1 MILGL
6 KKGQSNSGSFK
17 KGEHRSRKTE
27 FKKEQIPHNKGK
39 KASPELRKI
48 NSIAQKKRWDRIGR
62 QSKEVKN
69 KKNREYQRKKR
80 TDPNFRLK
88 ERERDRIYRLNPDV
102 REKQNKQARESY
114 AKNKDKMRKKNRAW
128 YQKHRDKEI
137 IRGKV
142 YREKYKGTLEQ
153 RRLGIKLEAL
163 THYSKI
169 ISNSDIPCCACC
181 GENFSHKFL
190 TLDHI
195 KGKKSMG
202 HKRGFGGEKIYRW
215 AKRND
220 FPSGLQVLC
229 WNCNAAKSN
238 KGVCPHKE

>member
-6 KKGQSNSGSFK
+6 KKGQTNSGSFK
-17 KGEHRSRKTE
+17 KGERRSRKTE
-27 FKKEQIPHNKGK
+27 FKKGQKTWNKGLTKETSKIIRKYADKQKGRGKGKRGSIKTEFKKGQKPWNKGK
-39 KASPELRKI
+39 ILVPLDE
-48 NSIAQKKRWDRIGR
+48 
-62 QSKEVKN
+62 
-69 KKNREYQRKKR
+69 QRKKINQR
-80 TDPNFRLK
+80 A
-88 ERERDRIYRLNPDV
+88 RERH
-102 REKQNKQARESY
+102 
-114 AKNKDKMRKKNRAW
+114 AKNPEKFRKKGRVY
-128 YQKHRDKEI
+128 YQKNRDKEI